1 MHVVVVRTQALSI
14 LVFEEEQPL
23 TAMGIDVINVARS
36 HGSTL
41 NCTLTA
47 QLLRGEPVP
56 SDRLPNW

>member
-1 MHVVVVRTQALSI
+1 MRVVVVRAQALSI

-47 QLLRGEPVP
+47 QRLRGEPVP